1 MRLRRQDARE
11 GSSSPIHNTYRRSC
25 ELSITYRMDL
35 KHLRAFVSVADLGTV
50 SKAATRLHTTQPA
63 VSRQVMDLEGE
74 LGIALFDRVGQRLHL
89 TGEGEQFLQSCRTML
104 AYASSLTEQAREL
117 RRGDS
122 GVLKVT
128 ASPQMIDNVF
138 STFLRRYAKRYPNV
152 QVRFIEG
159 VGSEVL
165 TLVERGEALLGT
177 VGHEAVTP
185 GSCQFGSRLL
195 FDVTFSAVYNA
206 PFGLGRSPSI
216 DVRELAPYPLL
227 LLDPSFVLRKTF
239 DAACRL
245 ARVRPNVLFECSSPH
260 TLLSL
265 AEAGHGVAVIPS
277 NALLHRYSLK
287 SLPISTQGKRL
298 QEPLSIFWDNRRSL
312 PRYAQD
318 FCELLAGYIREVIP
332 ATQRSSVARG
342 RSRKYR

>member
-1 MRLRRQDARE
+1 MMRLRRQDARE

-185 GSCQFGSRLL
+185 GKSS
-195 FDVTFSAVYNA
+195 VWEPSAVRCHV
-206 PFGLGRSPSI
+206 F
-216 DVRELAPYPLL
+216 
-227 LLDPSFVLRKTF
+227 
-239 DAACRL
+239 CRL
-245 ARVRPNVLFECSSPH
+245 QCSVRAR
-260 TLLSL
+260 
-265 AEAGHGVAVIPS
+265 A
-277 NALLHRYSLK
+277 
-287 SLPISTQGKRL
+287 
-298 QEPLSIFWDNRRSL
+298 
-312 PRYAQD
+312 
-318 FCELLAGYIREVIP
+318 
-332 ATQRSSVARG
+332 
-342 RSRKYR
+342 